1 MNLASR
7 FSVVA
12 LLLFGLTAEAKSDA
26 ALLEAIAHVET
37 GMDRKAVGK
46 AGERGAYQM
55 KASAW
60 ADANIQLT
68 LEGRPTYSWSNWRDA
83 TAQDVMALAYLRC
96 LRKRLKALGI
106 PNPSPAQLALVWNR
120 GLAGAL
126 ARGWQPNDYSDRV
139 SNIFNS
145 QKAPVR

>member
-37 GMDRKAVGK
+37 GMDRKAIGK

-106 PNPSPAQLALVWNR
+106 PNPSPAQLALVWNL

-145 QKAPVR
+145 QKTPVR

>member
-12 LLLFGLTAEAKSDA
+12 LLLFGLTAQAKTDA

-37 GMDRKAVGK
+37 GMDRKAIGK

-68 LEGRPTYSWSNWRDA
+68 LEGRPTYSWSKWRDA

-106 PNPSPAQLALVWNR
+106 PDPSPAQLALVWNR
-120 GLAGAL
+120 GLSGAMN
-126 ARGWQPNDYSDRV
+126 RGWQPNDYADRV

-145 QKAPVR
+145 QTTPVR